1 MIQLP
6 SLPLAQTAL
15 DKLVEYQDAVDDA
28 PTYAERVERAK
39 KLFAQRNTKTN
50 ATFREVKRV
59 LDAMCS
65 GARRCCYCEDSMAD
79 EVEHIRPKDLYPEL
93 VFAWTNYLYACG
105 PCNGPK
111 NNQFAVF
118 PVGSDVPLEVSRGR
132 NGPVVPPASGD
143 EVLIDPRRE
152 DPTAFMVLDLRSTFR
167 FVELAPEGTRD
178 HARAEY
184 TIRVLGLNARD
195 VLPRARR
202 EAYDDY
208 VARIVKYRTDRDA
221 GASAADLRAQA
232 DALVRKQHPTVW
244 REMKR
249 QAVRIP
255 ALQALFAAVPEALAW

>member
-6 SLPLAQTAL
+6 PLALSKAAL
-15 DKLVEYQDAVDDA
+15 DQLAEYQEAVDDA
-28 PTYAERVERAK
+28 PSYAARVERAK
-39 KLFAQRNTKTN
+39 KLFSQRNKKSN
-50 ATFREVKRV
+50 ATFEEVKRV

-93 VFAWTNYLYACG
+93 VFAWSNYLYACG

-118 PVGSDVPLEVSRGR
+118 PAGGVDPLEVTRRR
-132 NGPVVPPASGD
+132 NDPVAPPASGD
-143 EVLIDPRRE
+143 DVLIDPRRE
-152 DPTAFMVLDLRSTFR
+152 DPQGFMTLDLRATFR
-167 FVELAPEGTRD
+167 FVETAPKGTRK

-184 TIRVLGLNARD
+184 TIRVLGLNTRD
-195 VLPRARR
+195 ILPRARK

-208 VARIVKYRTDRDA
+208 AARLVKYRTDRDA
-221 GASAADLRAQA
+221 GASAADLTQQA
-232 DALVRKQHPTVW
+232 RTLVHKQHPTVW

-249 QAVRIP
+249 HHASIP
-255 ALQALFAAVPEALAW
+255 ALQALFAAVPEALGW